1 MKKLISVLLTIVMMC
16 GVATYV
22 FSADGTVPYG
32 YTPIRTAQ
40 ELDNIR
46 NENSSDDMFFNEPIS
61 DFMKNLLQTVVTF
74 FNKLPDSVTKL
85 FSGVIVDISERFSS
99 PSSPLFVPMVTAV
112 NTKTGKIVFIF
123 GDDASFVTGIME
135 YTIFAFAVEFD
146 GNKDYVI
153 VSPGGVYYYDSST
166 GCLGNSDCI
175 WLDGEKKDKFE
186 KIINGR

>member
-1 MKKLISVLLTIVMMC
+1 MKKIVCLLLTLTMLCGIVIP
-16 GVATYV
+16 A
-22 FSADGTVPYG
+22 FAESEEVPEG

-112 NTKTGKIVFIF
+112 NTKTGKIAFIF
-123 GDDASFVTGIME
+123 GDDASFVTGITE
-135 YTIFAFAVEFD
+135 YTIFAFAVEFY

-166 GCLGNSDCI
+166 GCLGNGDCI

>member
-1 MKKLISVLLTIVMMC
+1 MKKFLCLLLTLTMLCGIVIP
-16 GVATYV
+16 A
-22 FSADGTVPYG
+22 FAESEEVPEG

-46 NENSSDDMFFNEPIS
+46 NENSFDDMFFNEPIS

-112 NTKTGKIVFIF
+112 NTKTGKIAFIF
-123 GDDASFVTGIME
+123 GDDASFVTGITE
-135 YTIFAFAVEFD
+135 YTVFAVVFD
-146 GNKDYVI
+146 SNKDYVI

-166 GCLGNSDCI
+166 GCLGNSQCI

>member
-112 NTKTGKIVFIF
+112 NTKTGKIAFIF
-123 GDDASFVTGIME
+123 GDDASFVAGKSE
-135 YTIFAFAVEFD
+135 STIFAVVFD

-153 VSPGGVYYYDSST
+153 VSPRGIYYYDSST
-166 GCLGNSDCI
+166 GCLGNGGCM
-175 WLDGEKKDKFE
+175 WLSGETKDEFE

>member
-1 MKKLISVLLTIVMMC
+1 MKKIICLLLTLTMLY
-16 GVATYV
+16 GAAAPA
-22 FSADGTVPYG
+22 FAKSGDVPEG

-112 NTKTGKIVFIF
+112 NTKTGKIAFIF
-123 GDDASFVTGIME
+123 GDDASFVTGITE
-135 YTIFAFAVEFD
+135 YTIFAVVFD

-166 GCLGNSDCI
+166 GCLGNGGCI